1 MSMNEASSRRRFL
14 STAALLGVGATA
26 SHPVAAAPKAAPKSK
41 PAEVNATEDLM
52 REHGIIRRTLLVY
65 EEIAR
70 RLDLREEKAPVE
82 VLAQA
87 TRLMRRFGEAYHEK
101 TEETEVFPRLVK
113 AGQQKELVQ
122 VLIEQHAA
130 GRKLTESILAA
141 TSGRDALTQP
151 QPRAAAAR
159 QLNLFIRMYGPHAAR
174 EDTNL
179 FPAFRNLFDEK
190 QFNELGER
198 FEAQEHRLLGS
209 DGFENALKEVAQ
221 LERAL
226 GIHDLARFT
235 PSER

>member
-1 MSMNEASSRRRFL
+1 MNDASSRRRFL
-14 STAALLGVGATA
+14 STVVLLGVGDA
-26 SHPVAAAPKAAPKSK
+26 VAAAPRNK

-70 RLDLREEKAPVE
+70 RLGMPEEKAPVE

-87 TRLMRRFGEAYHEK
+87 TRLMRRFGEGYHEK
-101 TEETEVFPRLVK
+101 TEETEVFPRMVK

-122 VLIEQHAA
+122 VLLQQHAA

-151 QPRAAAAR
+151 QPRAATAR
-159 QLNLFIRMYGPHAAR
+159 QLTQFTRMYRPHAAR
-174 EDTNL
+174 EDTVL
-179 FPAFRNLFDEK
+179 FPAFRELFNEK
-190 QFNELGER
+190 QFGELGER
-198 FEAQEHRLLGS
+198 FEEQEHKVLGK
-209 DGFENALKEVAQ
+209 DGFENALKEVDQ

-226 GIHDLARFT
+226 DIHDLSRFT
-235 PSER
+235 PPEK

>member
-1 MSMNEASSRRRFL
+1 MAMNEASSRRGFL
-14 STAALLGVGATA
+14 SAVVLLGVGGTA
-26 SHPVAAAPKAAPKSK
+26 SNAVAATPKSK

-65 EEIAR
+65 DEFAR
-70 RLDLREEKAPVE
+70 RLGSPEEKAPAE

-87 TRLMRRFGEAYHEK
+87 ARLMQRFGEGYHEK

-122 VLIEQHAA
+122 VLLEQHAA
-130 GRKLTESILAA
+130 GRRLTASMLAA

-151 QPRAAAAR
+151 QPRAATAR
-159 QLNLFIRMYGPHAAR
+159 QLTQFTRMYRPHAAR
-174 EDTNL
+174 EDTVL

-190 QFNELGER
+190 QFKELGER
-198 FEAQEHRLLGS
+198 FEEQEHRLLGN
-209 DGFENALKEVAQ
+209 DGFENALKEVEQ

-226 GIHDLARFT
+226 GVHDLARFT
-235 PSER
+235 PSEK

>member
-14 STAALLGVGATA
+14 STVVLLGAGSTA
-26 SHPVAAAPKAAPKSK
+26 SNALAAAPKTESKSK

-52 REHGIIRRTLLVY
+52 REHGVIRRTLLVY

-70 RLDLREEKAPVE
+70 RLGTPEEKAPVE
-82 VLAQA
+82 VLTQA
-87 TRLMRRFGEAYHEK
+87 TRLMRRFGEDYHEK

-122 VLIEQHAA
+122 VLLEQHAA
-130 GRKLTESILAA
+130 GRKLTASILAA
-141 TSGRDALTQP
+141 TSGHDALTQP
-151 QPRAAAAR
+151 QPRAAVVR
-159 QLNLFIRMYGPHAAR
+159 QLAQFIRMYRPHAAR
-174 EDTNL
+174 EDTVL
-179 FPAFRNLFDEK
+179 FPAFRKLFDEK
-190 QFNELGER
+190 QFKELGER
-198 FEAQEHRLLGS
+198 FEEQEHRLLGN

-221 LERAL
+221 LERTL

>member
-1 MSMNEASSRRRFL
+1 MNEASSRRRFL
-14 STAALLGVGATA
+14 STVVVLGAASTA
-26 SHPVAAAPKAAPKSK
+26 SAERKSK
-41 PAEVNATEDLM
+41 PAEVNPTEDLM

-70 RLDLREEKAPVE
+70 RLGTPEEKAPVE

-87 TRLMRRFGEAYHEK
+87 TRLMRRFGEDYHEK

-122 VLIEQHAA
+122 VLLEQHAA
-130 GRKLTESILAA
+130 GRKLTASILAA

-151 QPRAAAAR
+151 QPRALAAR

-174 EDTNL
+174 EDTVL

-190 QFNELGER
+190 QFKELGER
-198 FEAQEHRLLGS
+198 FEAQEHRQLGS

-226 GIHDLARFT
+226 GIHELARFT
-235 PSER
+235 PPER